1 MRRSPAARQVRP
13 CSASARPRDHAHP
26 PFSYCTGVPRRVRVS
41 HRRLEAACRSRGSA
55 GTLSLVYS
63 VGDILVCCPGLRQG
77 PFSTLGG
84 EPLGFRSGLWVPGS
98 QGPVPVGPGLSVP
111 CRRLALAP
119 HPGTCRQGRGL
130 LGKERWEASENIEA
144 PLVAASGIGYIV
156 AAESA
161 AAKHLHALRTCFMH
175 LDNS

>member
-1 MRRSPAARQVRP
+1 MTGSCLSVARK
-13 CSASARPRDHAHP
+13 CWHS
-26 PFSYCTGVPRRVRVS
+26 
-41 HRRLEAACRSRGSA
+41 
-55 GTLSLVYS
+55 LSLVYS
-63 VGDILVCCPGLRQG
+63 VGDILACCPGLRQG

-119 HPGTCRQGRGL
+119 HPGTCREGQGL
-130 LGKERWEASENIEA
+130 LRKERWEASENIEA

-175 LDNS
+175 LDNSRVGHPLPRPGIHVFLR

>member
-1 MRRSPAARQVRP
+1 MSGFITDDWKPPVG
-13 CSASARPRDHAHP
+13 RDEVLA
-26 PFSYCTGVPRRVRVS
+26 
-41 HRRLEAACRSRGSA
+41 
-55 GTLSLVYS
+55 LSLS
-63 VGDILVCCPGLRQG
+63 RLQCWGHSGLLPRPAPGTV
-77 PFSTLGG
+77 FDLGG

-119 HPGTCRQGRGL
+119 HPGTCREGQGL
-130 LGKERWEASENIEA
+130 LRKERWEASENIEA
-144 PLVAASGIGYIV
+144 RLVAASGIGYIV

-175 LDNS
+175 LDNSRVGHPLPRPGIHVFLR